1 MEFIYSLI
9 PVEVFWSILLI
20 VHGLLSVAL
29 LGALSHQAFSLV
41 KLDKRATPQSNSIV
55 HRFSSVQSSLY
66 THTVCTMWI
75 LSFIFGGWIYAKY
88 RIAIRIPMEQQ
99 GMWLTQG
106 FFELKE
112 HLVSLGFFLLPGY
125 YALWNSGTNE
135 YSKAKKYLTLTLAMI
150 CWYSFIV
157 GHIVNNVR
165 GFGS

>member
-29 LGALSHQAFSLV
+29 LGALTHQAFSLIKV
-41 KLDKRATPQSNSIV
+41 VNRANPQSSNV
-55 HRFSSVQSSLY
+55 MHRFSAVQSSLY
-66 THTVCTMWI
+66 TRTVCLMWV
-75 LSFIFGGWIYAKY
+75 LSFVFGGWIYSKY

-125 YALWNSGTNE
+125 YALWNLDTHES
-135 YSKAKKYLTLTLAMI
+135 SKAKKYLTITLAMI

>member
-125 YALWNSGTNE
+125 YALWNSGTNL